1 MCPASMLTG
10 FKAAISL
17 LVVFLLSPAVS
28 SAQAIRITDDVG
40 KAFALP
46 GPPKRIISLAPNITE
61 ILFALGLGDRIVG
74 VTRFCDYPVEA
85 RTKEK
90 IGGFL
95 DPDVERIKALAPDI
109 VVAFRGNPL
118 SVLSK
123 LEEIGVPLF
132 TLDIKNELDSV
143 PHMIERIGEATGRA
157 AEAARLNAGLAIQ
170 LDRITAA
177 LAAVRETPRVFL
189 SLEGLGLWTFGRGS
203 YFNDLLARAGAVS
216 VTAAVDKRWFEYGRE
231 ALIRDDPDA
240 FVILASSEANFRRA
254 ADWFR
259 AQAGLRD
266 LKAVRTGRI
275 LYLDQNAASRFG
287 PRLYD
292 ALDALARLLHPERF

>member
-1 MCPASMLTG
+1 ML
-10 FKAAISL
+10 AP
-17 LVVFLLSPAVS
+17 VFSY
-28 SAQAIRITDDVG
+28 AQGIRVTDDVG
-40 KAFALP
+40 KVFALD
-46 GPPKRIISLAPNITE
+46 GPPKRIISLAPNVTE

-74 VTRFCDYPVEA
+74 VTRFCDYPAEA
-85 RTKEK
+85 RTKTK

-95 DPDVERIKALAPDI
+95 DPDVERIKALGPDMVI
-109 VVAFRGNPL
+109 AFRGNPL
-118 SVLSK
+118 SVLHK

-132 TLDIKNELDSV
+132 TLDIKNELASV
-143 PHMIERIGEATGRA
+143 PHMIAQIGAATGRA
-157 AEAARLNAGLAIQ
+157 AEAARLNMGLDLK
-170 LDRITAA
+170 LDRITSA
-177 LAAVRETPRVFL
+177 LASVPEKPRIFL
-189 SLEGLGLWTFGRGS
+189 SLEGLGLWTFGRDS

-216 VTAAVDKRWFEYGRE
+216 VTAGIDKRWFEYGRE

-240 FVILASSEANFRRA
+240 FVILAGSESNFRRA

-259 AQAGLRD
+259 SQAGLRE

-275 LYLDQNAASRFG
+275 LFLDQNAASRFG